1 MASVAAIR
9 EGMKMF
15 NSYGGKEVIL
25 LATPQG
31 TLKSD
36 LSVKDASGNMNVY
49 ISNTR
54 RLMKRFR
61 FKLNVGNLM
70 CESHSNQGTAVRLC
84 FWLAFI

>member
-15 NSYGGKEVIL
+15 NSYGGMEVIL
-25 LATPQG
+25 LATPRG

-36 LSVKDASGNMNVY
+36 LSVKDASENTSVY
-49 ISNTR
+49 IGNTG

-61 FKLNVGNLM
+61 FKLNVGTSM
-70 CESHSNQGTAVRLC
+70 CESHSNQDAAV
-84 FWLAFI
+84 